1 MDSQD
6 LGEEL
11 SQRARLLFDAAA
23 KNWYTAA
30 GLEVAAGVAAAVL
43 GLFDLP
49 GDWALAGAGVGFLIL
64 LAAYVLRLRA
74 DDQYGTAETMRRQS
88 VFSEALSWSASPVQV
103 SVWRQKAGPR
113 INRLLKTRPRDEDY
127 YASNREIG
135 AARLAEM
142 TLESAFY
149 TRYQYRKL
157 QGLLWLMLGV
167 TALLS
172 LLVLTIPYTRAVSD
186 NAGLLFARTVYSV
199 LPIVLALDLLGWA
212 LRLGGLAST
221 IQEVEEGLE
230 ELRNTDYADEAH
242 VMRLVAEYN
251 CQVVGGFP
259 IHPRLFKRWH
269 PEIREAWNAR
279 WPGLPSS

>member
-1 MDSQD
+1 MDSRE
-6 LGEEL
+6 LGKEL

-23 KNWYTAA
+23 HNWYLAA
-30 GLEVAAGVAAAVL
+30 GLEVVAGVAAAVL
-43 GLFDLP
+43 GLLDLP
-49 GDWALAGAGVGFLIL
+49 SPLALAGALVGFLVL

-74 DDQYGTAETMRRQS
+74 EDQYGTAETMRRQS
-88 VFSEALSWSASPVQV
+88 VFSEALGWSASPVQV
-103 SVWRQKAGPR
+103 SVWRQKAGAR
-113 INRLLKTRPRDEDY
+113 INRVLRARPRDEDY
-127 YASNREIG
+127 YASERETG

-157 QGLLWLMLGV
+157 RGVLWLMFGGAV
-167 TALLS
+167 LLS
-172 LLVLTIPYTRAVSD
+172 LLVLTIPYTRAVPD

-199 LPIVLALDLLGWA
+199 LPIVLALNLLGWA
-212 LRLGGLAST
+212 LRLGGLASA

-230 ELRNTDYADEAH
+230 ELRKTDYADDAQ

-251 CQVVGGFP
+251 CQVVAGFP
-259 IHPRLFKRWH
+259 IHLRLFERWH

>member
-1 MDSQD
+1 MDSRE

-23 KNWYTAA
+23 KNWYAAA
-30 GLEVAAGVAAAVL
+30 GLEVVAGVAATVL
-43 GLFDLP
+43 GLFEIP
-49 GDWALAGAGVGFLIL
+49 GNRALGGAGVGFLIL
-64 LAAYVLRLRA
+64 LAVYMLRLRA
-74 DDQYGTAETMRRQS
+74 EDQYATAETMRRQS
-88 VFSEALSWSASPVQV
+88 VFSEALDWSASPVQV
-103 SVWRQKAGPR
+103 SVWRQKAGAR
-113 INRLLKTRPRDEDY
+113 ITRLLKTNPRDEDY
-127 YASNREIG
+127 YASERETG

-157 QGLLWLMLGV
+157 QGWLWLMLAV
-167 TALLS
+167 AALLS

-186 NAGLLFARTVYSV
+186 NAGLLLARTVYSV

-212 LRLGGLAST
+212 LRLGGLAT
-221 IQEVEEGLE
+221 AIQEVEEGLE
-230 ELRNTDYADEAH
+230 ELKKTDYADWAQ

-251 CQVVGGFP
+251 CQVVGGVP
-259 IHPRLFKRWH
+259 IHPRLFKRWQ

-279 WPGLPSS
+279 WPGLPSR